1 MHFYAHN
8 MHFRMICLL
17 ACVGS
22 LFLVLAIQANYSKIA
37 PTADVASATKPNQS
51 SEQLTLSQL
60 HDRAQ
65 SITVKVLA
73 GQGWGSGILIH
84 KQDQVYTVVTN
95 EHVLR
100 LGSTYRI
107 QTPDGKIYPA
117 SKDSA
122 HFDDN
127 DLALLRF
134 GSANSYNIAN
144 LATGGESANLH
155 VGDEMFAAGFP
166 AVGNGSQG
174 MGFVFTTGQVSYLLP
189 QAFIG
194 GYQVGYSN
202 DIVKGMSG
210 GPVLNRY
217 GEVVAI
223 NGKHKYPLWGNTY
236 IFKDGTTPVVQAR
249 QQMDYSSWAVPVQ
262 TFLQLAPQ
270 FSKAAIAEPRI
281 QSPSPVAPIPPDI
294 TVEPVSPKT
303 NTGNQQ
309 LPRTGSFW

>member
-1 MHFYAHN
+1 
-8 MHFRMICLL
+8 MHFRMVCLL

-22 LFLVLAIQANYSKIA
+22 LFLVLVTQANYSRIA
-37 PTADVASATKPNQS
+37 PNTDVASAKKPNQS
-51 SEQLTLSQL
+51 SEQLTLRQL
-60 HDRAQ
+60 RDRAQ
-65 SITVKVLA
+65 SITIKVLA
-73 GQGWGSGILIH
+73 GQSWGSGILIQ
-84 KQDQVYTVVTN
+84 KQGQVYTVLTN

-117 SKDSA
+117 SKETSA

-134 GSANSYNIAN
+134 PSANSYNIAN

-155 VGDEMFAAGFP
+155 IGDEMFAGGFP
-166 AVGNGSQG
+166 AVGNGEG

-189 QAFIG
+189 KAFIG

-249 QQMDYSSWAVPVQ
+249 QQMDSSSWAVPVQ

-270 FSKAAIAEPRI
+270 FSTAALTQPGV
-281 QSPSPVAPIPPDI
+281 QPPPLLPSRWKS
-294 TVEPVSPKT
+294 T
-303 NTGNQQ
+303 
-309 LPRTGSFW
+309 